1 MEPID
6 YAGVLRR
13 SWRLLLLL
21 AVVGAVIAAVIPVS
35 HPKRVKSALPYS
47 ATALVATPPNST
59 GSPLKAGVGSTQI
72 AYFANLSSTQQTVAS
87 DVGLNIPVAALPAYM
102 TASVIPAAGVA
113 TGGASAILKRN
124 APTNV
129 QFIGFG
135 ATPEQAI
142 LVANTFASDTGD
154 AVEAGLASSPRTAGI
169 PSGYHV
175 SHPALSAASTAAP
188 RSSLKTSRKV
198 RVLSGFAVGAVL
210 AAVLVLLRE
219 LLDKRLRSAARAEA
233 NFGFPVIAEI
243 PVPALAG
250 QQAAGLLPV
259 VDVIRSPESAGA
271 EAYRMLRMS
280 VLFENLAPLSGPI
293 DPFAAGFDGNAAG
306 LLAMG
311 SGTEATPTT
320 EIGARQVIL
329 VVSAGSE
336 PTRPHVAAN
345 LAAIYGEAGQ
355 RVVVIS
361 TGDLEA
367 GVGGANGA
375 NGFTE
380 IRTEDIEARLEPS
393 RLACVSRLPLG
404 PFVAN
409 SGQLV
414 DRAPAIIEAARSLSD
429 VVIVEVPP
437 MLALHHAEAMA
448 HLVDVVLVVAECKF
462 TTFDDARN
470 AGDLL
475 RRMGAPVL
483 GVALTNVR
491 LRHSDV
497 RQLALVGSPK
507 TEETEVDHDGE
518 AAHAIG
524 VGVGS
529 APDSTHL

>member
-1 MEPID
+1 
-6 YAGVLRR
+6 
-13 SWRLLLLL
+13 
-21 AVVGAVIAAVIPVS
+21 
-35 HPKRVKSALPYS
+35 
-47 ATALVATPPNST
+47 
-59 GSPLKAGVGSTQI
+59 
-72 AYFANLSSTQQTVAS
+72 
-87 DVGLNIPVAALPAYM
+87 
-102 TASVIPAAGVA
+102 
-113 TGGASAILKRN
+113 
-124 APTNV
+124 
-129 QFIGFG
+129 
-135 ATPEQAI
+135 
-142 LVANTFASDTGD
+142 
-154 AVEAGLASSPRTAGI
+154 
-169 PSGYHV
+169 
-175 SHPALSAASTAAP
+175 
-188 RSSLKTSRKV
+188 
-198 RVLSGFAVGAVL
+198 
-210 AAVLVLLRE
+210 
-219 LLDKRLRSAARAEA
+219 
-233 NFGFPVIAEI
+233 
-243 PVPALAG
+243 
-250 QQAAGLLPV
+250 
-259 VDVIRSPESAGA
+259 
-271 EAYRMLRMS
+271 MLRMS

-293 DPFAAGFDGNAAG
+293 DPFAAGFDGNAVG
-306 LLAMG
+306 LLPTG
-311 SGTEATPTT
+311 GEAPATT
-320 EIGARQVIL
+320 AIGDRQVIL

-375 NGFTE
+375 NGANGFSE

-393 RLACVSRLPLG
+393 RLECVSRLPLG

-437 MLALHHAEAMA
+437 MLAVHHAEAVA

-483 GVALTNVR
+483 GVVLTNVR

-497 RQLALVGSPK
+497 RQLALVGSRN
-507 TEETEVDHDGE
+507 TEETGTDHDGE